1 MAVFVTPKDEEEI
14 KGERVTDL
22 RKDYKKLGDFVN
34 KLGSGE
40 VVKCCKCGEF
50 KSTKNAFY
58 TDDTYADGYFPVCK
72 ECLLAMAEQRTKP
85 RQEPNETRESVKRTL
100 RYMNLP
106 YIDSLYT
113 AMEKNIGD
121 DAAMRKKHSIFS
133 SMIVQLKSLP
143 QWKGKTYDDSE
154 FGVDDEESTYVED
167 TKKNQT
173 LIKRGKK
180 RFGNQYQP
188 DDLLWLE
195 NEYEDWTSSYA
206 VEQKSQAVLFQ
217 QLCCQELEANRLR
230 QAGKATKD
238 IDRSIQDTMAALGI
252 KPSQSNLDALT
263 DSKTFGELLDIWEND
278 YDSGNP
284 LPTLPDPELEDV
296 DHVGK
301 YITVFFTGH
310 LAKMMGLKNTVSSI
324 YDKFMKKFTV
334 NKKEV
339 NNEQEEE
346 LFNQIFGSDEV
357 VKNESE

>member
-14 KGERVTDL
+14 KNEKVSDL
-22 RKDYKKLGDFVN
+22 RKDYLKLGDFVN
-34 KLGSGE
+34 QLINGE
-40 VVKCCKCGEF
+40 VIRCCKCGNF

-58 TDDTYADGYFPVCK
+58 TDDEYASGYFPVCK
-72 ECLLAMAEQRTKP
+72 ECLLAMAEQRTNP
-85 RQEPNETRESVKRTL
+85 RQQPNETRESVKKTL

-113 AMEKNIGD
+113 AMEKNIAD
-121 DAAMRKKHSIFS
+121 NAAMRKKRSIFS
-133 SMIVQLKSLP
+133 AMVVQLKSLP
-143 QWKGKTYDDSE
+143 QWKGMTYEDSE
-154 FGVDDEESTYVED
+154 FGIDDEENNYVED

-238 IDRSIQDTMAALGI
+238 IDKSIQDTMAALGI

-263 DSKTFGELLDIWEND
+263 DSKTFDELISVWEND
-278 YDSGNP
+278 LDGGNP
-284 LPTLPDPELEDV
+284 IPEPDPEFEDV
-296 DHVGK
+296 DHIGK

-310 LAKMMGLKNTVSSI
+310 LAKMMGLKNFFSSV
-324 YDKFMKKFTV
+324 YDKFMSKFMV
-334 NKKEV
+334 HKD
-339 NNEQEEE
+339 EQNDEEE
-346 LFNQIFGSDEV
+346 EKLFGQIFGSTKDLD
-357 VKNESE
+357 

>member
-1 MAVFVTPKDEEEI
+1 MAVFVEPKDEDEI

-34 KLGSGE
+34 KLGNGE
-40 VVKCCKCGEF
+40 VIKCCKCGEF

-85 RQEPNETRESVKRTL
+85 RQESNETRESVKRTL

-154 FGVDDEESTYVED
+154 FGVDDDESNYIED

-173 LIKRGKK
+173 LLKKGKK
-180 RFGNQYQP
+180 NFGSNYPP
-188 DDLLWLE
+188 DDLIWLE
-195 NEYEDWTSSYA
+195 ERYEKYCAKYS
-206 VEQKSQAVLFQ
+206 VEQMSQETLFQ
-217 QLCCQELEANRLR
+217 MLVCQELEARQLR
-230 QAGKATKD
+230 QAGKTTKD
-238 IDRSIQDTMAALGI
+238 IDKSIQDTMTSLGI

-263 DSKTFGELLDIWEND
+263 DSKTFDQLISDWENELD
-278 YDSGNP
+278 GGNP
-284 LPTLPDPELEDV
+284 LPEVDPDFKDV
-296 DHVGK
+296 DHIGQ

-310 LAKMMGLKNTVSSI
+310 LAKMMGLKNFFSSV
-324 YDKFMKKFTV
+324 YDKFMSKYRV
-334 NKKEV
+334 NKDEQDDE
-339 NNEQEEE
+339 EQEK
-346 LFNQIFGSDEV
+346 LFGQIFGTTKEPD
-357 VKNESE
+357 